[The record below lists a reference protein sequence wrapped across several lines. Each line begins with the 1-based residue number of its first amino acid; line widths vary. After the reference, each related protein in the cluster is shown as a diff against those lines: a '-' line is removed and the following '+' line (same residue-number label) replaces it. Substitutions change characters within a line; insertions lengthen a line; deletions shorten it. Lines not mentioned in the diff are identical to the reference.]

1 MSIVIDHAK
10 ECERCSQYCHIGLAL
25 ASRVYDS
32 LLLEFNYFTRMLGF
46 FICRISFL
54 AHYLSKTCTCGSEA
68 NKESLI

>member
-46 FICRISFL
+46 LYVELVF
-54 AHYLSKTCTCGSEA
+54 
-68 NKESLI
+68 